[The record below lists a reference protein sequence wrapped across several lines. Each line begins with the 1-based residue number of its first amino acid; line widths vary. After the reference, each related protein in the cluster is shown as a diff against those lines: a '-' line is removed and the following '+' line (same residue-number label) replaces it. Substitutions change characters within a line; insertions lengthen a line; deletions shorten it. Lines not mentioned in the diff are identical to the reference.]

1 MSTVFSHNPLNHPL
15 RPVYRLTAAVTGAY
29 LLVFGAVA
37 FSKTGDRPAFTQDHT
52 ASVLGLHANRG
63 FAEISIVAGIVV
75 LLATLIGHNV
85 DHWVDLLG
93 GLGFMLAGG
102 AMMALMRT
110 DANVLGFT
118 MATCIVSFVVGLL
131 LFAAGMYIGVGTAEA
146 SRHRELERH
155 GGHIPASYAP
165 IAWRAIT
172 PAVPAEPQAA
182 TAQ

>member
-15 RPVYRLTAAVTGAY
+15 RPVYRLTAAVAGAY
-29 LLVFGAVA
+29 LTVFGAVA
-37 FSKTGDRPAFTQDHT
+37 YSQTGDRPTFTQDHT

-63 FAEISIVAGIVV
+63 FAEISVVVGVLV
-75 LLATLIGHNV
+75 LLATLVGRNV

-93 GLGFMLAGG
+93 GLGFMVVGG

-118 MATCIVSFVVGLL
+118 MATCIVSFVIGLV
-131 LFAAGMYIGVGTAEA
+131 LFSAGMYIGVGSAEA

-155 GGHIPASYAP
+155 GGHIPQAYAP
-165 IAWRAIT
+165 MAWRAIT
-172 PAVPAEPQAA
+172 PAAPTESQPAAA
-182 TAQ
+182 